1 MEERIALMRDDPAVD
16 LTVDGNAI
24 AGVLAEVFGTEV
36 TASEER
42 CSHCGTVSLV
52 GTFRVYMRGPGIV
65 VRCPACTDIVLR
77 IVEAPAGRRLDL
89 SGVAGLTLRPPG
101 GGSTG

>member
-1 MEERIALMRDDPAVD
+1 MEDRIALMRDDPAVD

-65 VRCPACTDIVLR
+65 VRCPSNKGLAE
-77 IVEAPAGRRLDL
+77 EAPFAGSSR
-89 SGVAGLTLRPPG
+89 RPPAAA
-101 GGSTG
+101 STSAASRG

>member
-1 MEERIALMRDDPAVD
+1 MEERIALLRDDPAFG

-24 AGVLAEVFGTEV
+24 AGLLESMFGAEV

-42 CSHCGTVSLV
+42 CTHCGTVSLI
-52 GTFRVYMRGPGIV
+52 GTLRVYMRGPGII

-77 IVEAPAGRRLDL
+77 IVRTPAGVRIDT
-89 SGVAGLTLRPPG
+89 SGAAGLTLRSPA
-101 GGSTG
+101 S